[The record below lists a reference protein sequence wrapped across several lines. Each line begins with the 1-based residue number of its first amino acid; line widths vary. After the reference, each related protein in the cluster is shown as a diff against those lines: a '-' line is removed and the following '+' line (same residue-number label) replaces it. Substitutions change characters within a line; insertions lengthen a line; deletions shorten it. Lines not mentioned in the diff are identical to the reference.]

1 MEALRRKRVNKGYL
15 RITLTHNSL
24 TQDVVHKVGLFIRPA
39 ALTHDRK
46 GIATFLCIRVLK
58 NTVKLTIRTIIQ
70 QVKQISYKF
79 F

>member
-46 GIATFLCIRVLK
+46 GIATFLCIGVLK
-58 NTVKLTIRTIIQ
+58 KIFMLII
-70 QVKQISYKF
+70 KAIS
-79 F
+79 